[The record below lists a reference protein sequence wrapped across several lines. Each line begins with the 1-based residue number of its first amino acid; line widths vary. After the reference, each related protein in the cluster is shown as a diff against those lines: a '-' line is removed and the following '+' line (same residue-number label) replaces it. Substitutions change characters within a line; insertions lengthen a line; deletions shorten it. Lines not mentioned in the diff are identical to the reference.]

1 MPLIRVGGGVSL
13 PKRPLVTVT
22 TGGREKKKL
31 LKGKLTLSDS
41 KLQMQGWVV

>member
-1 MPLIRVGGGVSL
+1 MPLIRVGGVFL

-31 LKGKLTLSDS
+31 LKGKLTLSDL